1 VTKDASATGL
11 APPSTQ
17 IEQALKLAWEVH
29 DANAHL
35 AQALEQLVAN
45 LKGLMLKPDA
55 KTLTRPNI
63 VALLRSISDGLGPV
77 MHVPLGQTST
87 GELIVTDHAAI
98 ALLDELVDAF
108 SDLENG
114 KTHTVFKPV
123 SHGATAT
130 LTVRQR
136 KRDQVWREAVHIV
149 KQFHGLRTVTD
160 AERFLAKK
168 LREAGKK
175 RKGKAV
181 TAAMLKSLRDH
192 PKKPLRSSS

>member
-1 VTKDASATGL
+1 MTKGVTPSGL
-11 APPSTQ
+11 APASAQ
-17 IEQALKLAWEVH
+17 IEIALSVAHEVH
-29 DANAHL
+29 EANAHL
-35 AQALEQLVAN
+35 AQALERLVAN
-45 LKGLMLKPDA
+45 LKGLMLKLDA

-63 VALLRSISDGLGPV
+63 VALLRSVSDGLGPV
-77 MHVPLGQTST
+77 MHMPLGQTST
-87 GELIVTDHAAI
+87 GELLVTDHAAI

-130 LTVRQR
+130 LTVQQR
-136 KRDQVWREAVHIV
+136 KQDRVWREAVHAV

-160 AERFLAKK
+160 AERFLAKR

-175 RKGKAV
+175 RKGKPV
-181 TAAMLKSLRDH
+181 TAETLKSLRDH
-192 PKKPLRSSS
+192 PKKY